1 MLELNDFNSQKSAA
15 KAIVKWIILSI
26 FVVMAFIY
34 INNEFKY
41 EDYTLFNAVATGD
54 KNFSI
59 ILNIKDLKTLRERSD
74 LSIGKEKIAYKIKE
88 IKIDNIIVADSY
100 YKEVILDL
108 DYDAIENETLECRL
122 LIAREDIFSYIFKKL
137 QEGT

>member
-59 ILNIKDLKTLRERSD
+59 ILNIKDLKTLR
-74 LSIGKEKIAYKIKE
+74 
-88 IKIDNIIVADSY
+88 
-100 YKEVILDL
+100 
-108 DYDAIENETLECRL
+108 
-122 LIAREDIFSYIFKKL
+122 KK
-137 QEGT
+137 